1 MRTIVDE
8 KPVKTKVKVPEDSE
22 LKAMMKKGYNVDK
35 SFYDD
40 FKTQVEDEGEVVD
53 RLDKMIAERTEQIHE
68 DYRKASM
75 IALHK

>member
-40 FKTQVEDEGEVVD
+40 FKTQVEDDGEVVD
-53 RLDKMIAERTEQIHE
+53 RLDKMIAERTE
-68 DYRKASM
+68 
-75 IALHK
+75 

>member
-40 FKTQVEDEGEVVD
+40 FKTQVEDDGKVVD
-53 RLDKMIAERTEQIHE
+53 RLDKMIAERTE
-68 DYRKASM
+68 
-75 IALHK
+75 

>member
-8 KPVKTKVKVPEDSE
+8 KTLKSKVKVPEDSE

-40 FKTQVEDEGEVVD
+40 FKTQVEDDGEVVD
-53 RLDKMIAERTEQIHE
+53 RLDKMIAERTE
-68 DYRKASM
+68 
-75 IALHK
+75 